1 MIRRLLSRRLL
12 SRRLLWPLCALAAV
26 AALSACADDPA
37 PPTAQELDEV
47 GVKQVVARVERVE
60 LGRTHKG
67 FILTAYAEAD
77 GIGWSRPQLR
87 PRTGAVGEDGFFAFD
102 FVASPAGPPKPQK
115 SKAPPPPPPPGLTQ
129 KLRADTP
136 VSDALMENAVGV
148 RVFGAQAGAEI
159 GFVVQP

>member
-1 MIRRLLSRRLL
+1 MIRRLL

-37 PPTAQELDEV
+37 PPTAQEMDEV

-77 GIGWSRPQLR
+77 GIGWSRTQLR
-87 PRTGAVGEDGFFAFD
+87 PRTGAVGEHGLSTLDYT
-102 FVASPAGPPKPQK
+102 ASPAGPPKPQK
-115 SKAPPPPPPPGLTQ
+115 GKAPPPPPPPGLTQ